1 MAMTHFTH
9 ILQPVQPARARRVSG
24 LVLLAAALLLL
35 SSSAPAA
42 SPHSRS
48 TSPDPPPG
56 QVGPRPAPAERTMI
70 PGGGHD
76 VIAPAPGPQ
85 SPTTPAQDRFPYSTT
100 VSLAPSPVPAPVV
113 TDPAVSVD
121 APGPASPPVPAGPG
135 APDLGTSASSPV
147 PAGPALAGTASQE
160 TSAPATL
167 TVPPDP
173 ASRTEPASP
182 PVPAGPTETTGP
194 TELASPSRPTG
205 PEPPPVPGSTP
216 VTGTT
221 AGAHPTVLTHGQT
234 APVAG
239 LTVSDATWLVPD
251 AAGVSVPGSGQSDP
265 APLPQRSPRVRYT
278 WPTGGPV
285 AVLASFD
292 PPAHDWL
299 RGHRGVDLALAA
311 GSPVRAA
318 AAGTVAFSGPVAG
331 RPVVSIDHADGIR
344 TTYEP
349 VEPCVQAGDH
359 VEAGQVIGTL
369 LAGHR
374 TDGVDALHWGA
385 RTGRKSYIN
394 PLRLLTSTVI
404 RLKPSR

>member
-1 MAMTHFTH
+1 MT
-9 ILQPVQPARARRVSG
+9 
-24 LVLLAAALLLL
+24 
-35 SSSAPAA
+35 
-42 SPHSRS
+42 
-48 TSPDPPPG
+48 
-56 QVGPRPAPAERTMI
+56 

-76 VIAPAPGPQ
+76 VIAPAPGSQP
-85 SPTTPAQDRFPYSTT
+85 STTPTQERFSTT
-100 VSLAPSPVPAPVV
+100 VSLASSPVPAPVV

-121 APGPASPPVPAGPG
+121 APGPASPPVPA
-135 APDLGTSASSPV
+135 D
-147 PAGPALAGTASQE
+147 PALAGTASQE

-167 TVPPDP
+167 IVPPDP

-194 TELASPSRPTG
+194 TELASPPRPTG
-205 PEPPPVPGSTP
+205 PEPPPVPESTP

-239 LTVSDATWLVPD
+239 LTVSDATGLVPD
-251 AAGVSVPGSGQSDP
+251 AAGVSLPGSGQGDP

-404 RLKPSR
+404 RLKPTR

>member
-1 MAMTHFTH
+1 MTQTPQTDTSRRPRRVLLKLSGEVFGGGSVGLDADVVSDAARQ
-9 ILQPVQPARARRVSG
+9 IAQAVLQGVQVAVVVGGGNFFRGAELSSRGMDRARADYMGMLGTVMNA
-24 LVLLAAALLLL
+24 LAL
-35 SSSAPAA
+35 
-42 SPHSRS
+42 
-48 TSPDPPPG
+48 
-56 QVGPRPAPAERTMI
+56 
-70 PGGGHD
+70 
-76 VIAPAPGPQ
+76 
-85 SPTTPAQDRFPYSTT
+85 QDFIEQ
-100 VSLAPSPVPAPVV
+100 AGVPAPVV

-251 AAGVSVPGSGQSDP
+251 AAGVSVPGSGQGDP

-404 RLKPSR
+404 RLKPTR

>member
-42 SPHSRS
+42 SPHSRPA
-48 TSPDPPPG
+48 SPDPPPG
-56 QVGPRPAPAERTMI
+56 QVGPRPAPAERTMT

-85 SPTTPAQDRFPYSTT
+85 PSTAPTQDRFPYSTT
-100 VSLAPSPVPAPVV
+100 LSLASSPVPAPVAPG
-113 TDPAVSVD
+113 DPTVSVD
-121 APGPASPPVPAGPG
+121 APGPASPPVPAGP
-135 APDLGTSASSPV
+135 AET
-147 PAGPALAGTASQE
+147 AGP
-160 TSAPATL
+160 
-167 TVPPDP
+167 
-173 ASRTEPASP
+173 TEPASP
-182 PVPAGPTETTGP
+182 P
-194 TELASPSRPTG
+194 RPTA

-251 AAGVSVPGSGQSDP
+251 AAGVSVPGSGQGDP

-394 PLRLLTSTVI
+394 PLRLLTPTVI
-404 RLKPSR
+404 RLKPTR

>member
-1 MAMTHFTH
+1 MVMTHFTH

-42 SPHSRS
+42 SPHPRP

-56 QVGPRPAPAERTMI
+56 QVGPRPAPADMT

-76 VIAPAPGPQ
+76 VIAPAPGHQP
-85 SPTTPAQDRFPYSTT
+85 PTTPTQDRFSTT
-100 VSLAPSPVPAPVV
+100 VSLTTSPVA

-160 TSAPATL
+160 SQGTSAPATL
-167 TVPPDP
+167 IVPPDP

-182 PVPAGPTETTGP
+182 P
-194 TELASPSRPTG
+194 RPTG
-205 PEPPPVPGSTP
+205 PEPPPVQESTP

-239 LTVSDATWLVPD
+239 LTVSHATWLVPD
-251 AAGVSVPGSGQSDP
+251 AAGVSLPGSGQGDP

-374 TDGVDALHWGA
+374 ADGVDALHWGA

-404 RLKPSR
+404 RLKPTR